1 MLKVTIPATKLYDE
15 KRNLFINTKEQTL
28 QLEHSLISISKW
40 ESKWCVP
47 FFGKT
52 KDDHKT
58 AEQSID
64 YIRCMTITQNV
75 DDDVYYALQSHPA
88 IVKEITSYIAAPMTA
103 TWIREDPNKTGH
115 REIVTSELIYYWM
128 LSYGIPLECEK
139 WHLNRLM
146 MLIRVFNAKNN
157 SNSTNGPK
165 GMSRESA
172 AARRNLNR
180 QRQAAARSRR

>member
-1 MLKVTIPATKLYDE
+1 MLKITIPATKLYDE
-15 KRNLFINTKEQTL
+15 KRNLFISTKEQTL
-28 QLEHSLISISKW
+28 QLEHSLISVSKW
-40 ESKWCVP
+40 ESKWCIP

-52 KDDHKT
+52 KDDKKT
-58 AEQSID
+58 QEQSLD

-75 DDDVYYALQSHPA
+75 DDDTYYAIQHYPN
-88 IVKEITSYIAAPMTA
+88 IVKAITEYIAAPMTA
-103 TWIREDPNKTGH
+103 TWIREDPNKTGV

-157 SNSTNGPK
+157 SSSNGSK
-165 GMSRESA
+165 GFSRESA
-172 AARRNLNR
+172 AARRNLNK
-180 QRQAAARSRR
+180 QRRAAAHSRG